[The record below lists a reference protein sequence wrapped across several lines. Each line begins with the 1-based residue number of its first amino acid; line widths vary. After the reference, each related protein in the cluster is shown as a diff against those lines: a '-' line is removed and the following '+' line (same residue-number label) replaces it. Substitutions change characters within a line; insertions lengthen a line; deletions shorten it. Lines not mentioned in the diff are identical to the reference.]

1 MNGSR
6 TASGRFNPSRLV
18 PEVSPRGN
26 GTRDVSPILSI
37 LAIFKKKKIVYNLH
51 TGNSIIDF
59 INRFIYNLI
68 NYIKLK
74 NNLQKKKS
82 GVFFNKKKKI
92 VKISAN
98 YFDILKSIKRGAN
111 CYITI
116 RLS

>member
-6 TASGRFNPSRLV
+6 TASGRFNPSRLL

-74 NNLQKKKS
+74 KQLARKS